1 MKTLKALLQKNMLV
15 SLLMGISSGLPF
27 LLTSKTLQGWLTDE
41 AVDIKTIG
49 LFLMVGL
56 PYTLKFLWSP
66 IFDRYEIPKLGRRR
80 GWILITQIGLT
91 ATLALLAVLQPK
103 DSLTVVAALCL
114 VISFFGASQD
124 IVVDA
129 YRRES
134 LKDNE
139 LGIGSTFYIYGYRF
153 AMWITGG
160 LAFILADQM
169 SWNAVYMIMAAFM
182 GLSIVFTL
190 FADEPKVNAEPPRSL
205 IEAVYLPLKEFF
217 SRREAW
223 VLLIF
228 ILLYKMGD
236 TLAGALLTPFY
247 LKLGYSK
254 TEVGAIVKT
263 MALFTTLGG
272 GLVGGLM
279 ILRYGINRCLLWFG
293 IAQAASTA
301 GFAMMASH
309 AALIGTTPS
318 WLVLATVIAI
328 EDITAGMGTAAFV
341 AFMASKTNK
350 AFTATQYALMTSLM
364 GVPRVIFSSGMG
376 AVAETLGV
384 VDTATFTEQAI
395 AWQNYFILC
404 TLVAIPGL
412 LLLLKMNG
420 GVKTAP
426 QSKVHAAT

>member
-15 SLLMGISSGLPF
+15 SLLMGFSSGMPF

-80 GWILITQIGLT
+80 GWILITQLALT
-91 ATLALLAVLQPK
+91 VTLAVLAVLQPK
-103 DSLTVVAALCL
+103 DNLTIVAAFCL
-114 VISFFGASQD
+114 LISFFGASQD
-124 IVVDA
+124 IVIDA

-134 LKDNE
+134 FKDNE

-169 SWNAVYMIMAAFM
+169 SWNMVYMIMAGFM
-182 GLSIVFTL
+182 GISIAFTL
-190 FADEPKVNAEPPRSL
+190 FADEPKVAAEPPRSL
-205 IEAVYLPLKEFF
+205 AEAVYLPLKEFF
-217 SRREAW
+217 SRKEAW
-223 VLLIF
+223 LLLIF

-247 LKLGYSK
+247 LKLGFSK

-272 GLVGGLM
+272 GLIGGLM
-279 ILRYGINRCLLWFG
+279 ILRYGIMRCLMWFG
-293 IAQAASTA
+293 ILQALSTA
-301 GFAMMASH
+301 GFALLASH
-309 AALIGTTPS
+309 AAMIGTTPS
-318 WLVLATVIAI
+318 WLPLAVVIAI
-328 EDITAGMGTAAFV
+328 EDVTAGMGTAAFA

-376 AVAETLGV
+376 AVAEKMGV
-384 VDTATFTEQAI
+384 VESATFSQQAI

-404 TLVAIPGL
+404 TLIAIPGL
-412 LLLLKMNG
+412 LLLLKMG
-420 GVKTAP
+420 AKGRTAP
-426 QSKVHAAT
+426 SSKVHAAT